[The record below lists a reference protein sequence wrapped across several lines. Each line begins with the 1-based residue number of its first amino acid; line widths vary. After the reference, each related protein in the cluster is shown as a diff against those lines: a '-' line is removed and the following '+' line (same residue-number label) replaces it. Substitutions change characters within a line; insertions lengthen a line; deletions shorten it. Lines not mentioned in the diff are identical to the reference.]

1 LAFHRVHRTILILD
15 PLQTSRRAA
24 YQEIRFM
31 AWTQISDYSHPAGWS
46 ATDPDAQARQYC
58 SELERGGILYFPNI
72 PFAFPEAD
80 RQFLLSQKQSG
91 FRHHKNV
98 SYRPASDVLRG
109 SSNDDPADT
118 KRLQELMRNYSHAVT
133 EFLGRFLKPYVGKW
147 KLDYASFRPLEEQGR
162 DLPVHKRNDLAHVDA
177 FPSRPTNGARIL
189 RVFTN
194 INPTAPR
201 IWEVIRPFE
210 KVAQRLAPGAGLD
223 RFAKEAQS
231 PLRPLRRGLS
241 PLLKVVGV
249 PDRSAY
255 DKFMLHFHDYLKEND
270 DFQQKWDKERI
281 EFPPF
286 STWMVYTDT
295 VPHAVMSG
303 QFALEQ
309 TFIMPI
315 DAMVSPQTS
324 PLKVL
329 EGLCG
334 CRLSN

>member
-1 LAFHRVHRTILILD
+1 
-15 PLQTSRRAA
+15 
-24 YQEIRFM
+24 M
-31 AWTQISDYSHPAGWS
+31 AWMQISDYSHPAGWS
-46 ATDPDAQARQYC
+46 APDAGAKAREC
-58 SELERGGILYFPNI
+58 CGKLEAGEILYFSNV
-72 PFAFPEAD
+72 PFDFPEAD

-98 SYRPASDVLRG
+98 SYRPATDLLRG

-118 KRLQELMRNYSHAVT
+118 QRLQELMRNYSRSVVD
-133 EFLGRFLKPYVGKW
+133 FLGKFLQPYAGKW

-162 DLPVHKRNDLAHVDA
+162 DLPLTKRNDLAHVDA
-177 FPSRPTNGARIL
+177 FPTRPTNGGRIL

-210 KVAQRLAPGAGLD
+210 KVAQRLAPGAGLS
-223 RFAKEAQS
+223 RFAKEAGS
-231 PLRPLRRGLS
+231 PLRPLRRGVA
-241 PLLKVVGV
+241 PLLKIVGV
-249 PDRSAY
+249 PDRSPY
-255 DKFMLHFHDYLKEND
+255 DKFMLHFHDYLKESD
-270 DFQQKWDKERI
+270 DFQKNSQKERI

-286 STWMVYTDT
+286 STWMVYTDS

-309 TFIMPI
+309 TFIVPI
-315 DAMVSPQTS
+315 SAMVLPEHS
-324 PLKVL
+324 PLRVL

-334 CRLSN
+334 CKLAN

>member
-1 LAFHRVHRTILILD
+1 
-15 PLQTSRRAA
+15 
-24 YQEIRFM
+24 M
-31 AWTQISDYSHPAGWS
+31 AWTQISDYSHPAGWT
-46 ATDPDAQARQYC
+46 ATDPDAQARAYC
-58 SELERGGILYFPNI
+58 SQLERGEILYFPNI
-72 PFAFPEAD
+72 PFDFPEAD

-109 SSNDDPADT
+109 ASNDDPADT
-118 KRLQELMRNYSHAVT
+118 QRLQDLMRNYSRTVT
-133 EFLGRFLKPYVGKW
+133 EFLRSFLRPYADKW
-147 KLDYASFRPLEEQGR
+147 KHDYASFRPLEEQGR

-189 RVFTN
+189 RVFNN

-223 RFAKEAQS
+223 RFAREAHS

-270 DFQQKWDKERI
+270 DFQKNWEKERI

-309 TFIMPI
+309 TFIVPI
-315 DAMVSPQTS
+315 DAMVTPQTS

-334 CRLSN
+334 CKLAN